1 MTNLFNNLETKEAE
15 IAEYLYEYHRGISH
29 AVSNKRLTEA
39 MGLDE
44 RTSRDIVAKI
54 ITVDHI
60 PIGSCSTN
68 HTGIFFCNSD
78 EDYKIASDE
87 DMSRI
92 KKLAMKHKGRRLGW
106 QEWKNGIVSEQLE
119 LIKQNI

>member
-1 MTNLFNNLETKEAE
+1 MQNKFNNLETKEAE
-15 IAEYLYEYHRGISH
+15 IADYLYKYHRGISH
-29 AVSNKRLTEA
+29 SVSNKRLAEA

-44 RTSRDIVAKI
+44 RTLRDIVAKI

-68 HTGIFFCNSD
+68 NTGIYFCDSD
-78 EDYKIASDE
+78 TDYKIASDE

-106 QEWKNGIVSEQLE
+106 QEWKSDIKAEQLQLCE
-119 LIKQNI
+119 VK